1 MKIFNSLVVLTLII
15 FAAVSVVAQDNN
27 GGYFDK
33 PHVYVEDD
41 IYMPVGMLGTEAP
54 PSDGIMW
61 NIGSAYLSDTEFRSG
76 GKEVQKNLGV
86 RLWTLRGSIAK
97 MYGNTYLG
105 INVPFG
111 IDQISGRIGALPAS
125 RSSYG
130 LGDVALIAKRNIWN
144 GTDGSVVMAGV
155 GIELPTGKDNITF
168 DQLNAN
174 TVAYYPGNVKRMPLA
189 WQPGSGS
196 TDLYTSISYNKTVYR
211 RAYEAILACKFNG
224 KGDSDVRLGNLT
236 VFSLNA
242 TQALNTNLAASLGV
256 IYRRQQNDSYPN
268 APAPGVG
275 QTALAG
281 TTQHGSSLS
290 LSPSIRFRLKQKITV
305 GLSFTFPVVKPDN
318 GLVPENRWGIIASL

>member
-1 MKIFNSLVVLTLII
+1 MKLFNVFAVAVMVIFL
-15 FAAVSVVAQDNN
+15 AVSVSAQDNG

-54 PSDGIMW
+54 PNDGIMW
-61 NIGSAYLSDTEFRSG
+61 NIGSAYVSDSGFKSG
-76 GKEVQKNLGV
+76 GNEVQKNLAV

-105 INVPFG
+105 LNIPLGIN
-111 IDQISGRIGALPAS
+111 QISGRIGALPSS

-130 LGDVALIAKRNIWN
+130 LGDAAIIAKRSIWN
-144 GTDGSVVMAGV
+144 GTDGSIVMAGV
-155 GIELPTGKDNITF
+155 GIELPTGKDNISF
-168 DQLNAN
+168 DQQNAN
-174 TVAYYPGNVKRMPLA
+174 TVAYYPGNVQLMPLA

-196 TDLYTSISYNKTVYR
+196 TDLYTSISYNKTTYR

-224 KGDSDVRLGNLT
+224 KGDSDVRLGSLT
-236 VFSLNA
+236 IFSLNA
-242 TQALNTNLAASLGV
+242 TQALNSDLAASFGMT
-256 IYRRQQNDSYPN
+256 YRRQQNDSYPN
-268 APAPGVG
+268 APSPGVN

-281 TTQHGSSLS
+281 TTQHGTSLS
-290 LSPSIRFRLKQKITV
+290 LSPSIRIRIKQRVTV